1 LSVTKPTS
9 DANPSTPSAGTKRN
23 RVLART
29 FSSLGEPGFRH
40 LFFGMLLLM
49 AAINVQ
55 MLARGYLTWELTKS
69 PIAVVVVGAGFAPPI
84 LLLSL
89 YGGAVADRYSRK
101 KIIQL
106 GQIGMLAIILMVGI
120 SITTGTITVY
130 HLVAASV
137 MQGTIWAFLMPARQ
151 AIIGQLVDEEQLTNA
166 VALNSSGMSLMT
178 IAAPGIGGVIYGQ
191 FGPGPTYFVMAG
203 LTVIA
208 FILTNWVPNMAP
220 VANLKRRMWSD
231 IKEGLV
237 YTKQNRTVLMLL
249 LVALSTALLAM
260 PFRTLLPVQI
270 EEVFKLKVEALGL
283 MLSMIGVGA
292 LFGSL
297 VIAGLSKDSRRG
309 WVLLITSM
317 LSGGAILLAAF
328 TTSYPI
334 ALVIMVVLGVGD
346 SGRRALNSSLIM
358 EQTDDEH
365 RGRVMGVYMMNFGL
379 IPLGAIPLGFITA
392 FLDVRVAFAIAGG
405 GLLVAAI
412 GYTVLT
418 DKIRRL

>member
-1 LSVTKPTS
+1 MS
-9 DANPSTPSAGTKRN
+9 DSDPKSTTQPRALKATGGQDRI
-23 RVLART
+23 LALT
-29 FSSLGEPGFRH
+29 FSSLGQSGFRH
-40 LFFGMLLLM
+40 LWFGMLLLM
-49 AAINVQ
+49 AAVNIQ

-89 YGGAVADRYSRK
+89 YGGAVADRVSRK

-106 GQIGMLAIILMVGI
+106 GQLGMLGIILFVGI
-120 SITTGTITVY
+120 SISTGTITVY
-130 HLVAASV
+130 HLTAASV
-137 MQGTIWAFLMPARQ
+137 AQGTIWAFLMPARQ
-151 AIIGQLVDEEQLTNA
+151 AIIGQLVDEDHLTNA
-166 VALNSSGMSLMT
+166 VALNASGMSLMT
-178 IAAPGIGGVIYGQ
+178 VAAPGIGGLIYGLA
-191 FGPGPTYFVMAG
+191 GPAATYYVMAG

-208 FILTNWVPNMAP
+208 LGLTSWVPGMAP
-220 VANLKRRMWSD
+220 VALGKRRMWGD

-237 YTKQNRTVLMLL
+237 YTKKNRTVLVLL

-270 EEVFKLKVEALGL
+270 EEVFKLEVEALGL

-292 LFGSL
+292 LIGSL
-297 VIAGLSKDSRRG
+297 VIAGLSKNSRRG

-317 LSGGAILLAAF
+317 LSGGAILLAGV
-328 TTSYPI
+328 TTSYVV
-334 ALVIMVVLGVGD
+334 ALGIMVILGLGD

-379 IPLGAIPLGFITA
+379 IPLGAIPLGFISA
-392 FLDVRVAFAIAGG
+392 FLSVRVAFVLAGG
-405 GLLVAAI
+405 GLLAAAI

-418 DKIRRL
+418 DKVRRL

>member
-1 LSVTKPTS
+1 MPVSKSTSAVKPNDPQTNGRRYRILS
-9 DANPSTPSAGTKRN
+9 
-23 RVLART
+23 RT
-29 FSSLGEPGFRH
+29 FSSLGQSGFRH
-40 LFFGMLLLM
+40 LWLGMLLLM
-49 AAINVQ
+49 AAVNMQ

-89 YGGAVADRYSRK
+89 YGGAVADRVSRK
-101 KIIQL
+101 LIIQL
-106 GQIGMLAIILMVGI
+106 GQLGMLCITLFVGI
-120 SITTGTITVY
+120 SISTGSITVY
-130 HLVAASV
+130 HLTAASV
-137 MQGTIWAFLMPARQ
+137 AQGTIWAFLMPARQ
-151 AIIGQLVDEEQLTNA
+151 AIIGQLVDEDHLTNA
-166 VALNSSGMSLMT
+166 VALNASGMSLMT
-178 IAAPGIGGVIYGQ
+178 VAAPGIGGLVYGLA
-191 FGPGPTYFVMAG
+191 GPAATYYLMAG

-208 FILTNWVPNMAP
+208 LVLTRWVPNMTP
-220 VANLKRRMWSD
+220 ISSGRRRMWSD

-237 YTKQNRTVLMLL
+237 YTKKNRTVLVLL

-283 MLSMIGVGA
+283 LLSMIGVGA
-292 LFGSL
+292 LIGSL
-297 VIAGLSKDSRRG
+297 VIAGLSKHNHRG

-317 LSGGAILLAAF
+317 LSGIAILLAAA
-328 TTSYPI
+328 TTSY
-334 ALVIMVVLGVGD
+334 AVAVGIMVILGLGD

-392 FLDVRVAFAIAGG
+392 LLDVRIAFALAGG
-405 GLLVAAI
+405 GLLAAAL

-418 DKIRRL
+418 DKVRKL

>member
-9 DANPSTPSAGTKRN
+9 TAETSTASAGSGRN
-23 RVLART
+23 RVLSRT

-49 AAINVQ
+49 AAINIQ

-101 KIIQL
+101 RIIQF
-106 GQIGMLAIILMVGI
+106 GQLGMLVITLMVAV
-120 SITTGTITVY
+120 SITTNTITVY
-130 HLVAASV
+130 HLTAASIA
-137 MQGTIWAFLMPARQ
+137 QGTIWAFLMPARQ
-151 AIIGQLVDEEQLTNA
+151 AIIGQLVGEDQLTNA

-178 IAAPGIGGVIYGQ
+178 IAAPGIGGLIYGS
-191 FGPGPTYFVMAG
+191 FGPGATYFVMAG
-203 LTVIA
+203 LIVIA
-208 FILTNWVPNMAP
+208 YILTNWVPNMTP
-220 VANLKRRMWSD
+220 VANVKRRMWSD
-231 IKEGLV
+231 VKEGLV
-237 YTKQNRTVLMLL
+237 YTKQNRTVLVLL

-270 EEVFKLKVEALGL
+270 EEVFKLEVEALGL

-297 VIAGLSKDSRRG
+297 VIASLSRNSRRG

-328 TTSYPI
+328 TTSYSV
-334 ALVIMVVLGVGD
+334 ALVIMILLGVGD